1 MKACLIRQLL
11 SFCSST
17 NVVSELEVSVAK
29 SARDKIIDD
38 LIRE

>member
-1 MKACLIRQLL
+1 MKVCLIRQLL
-11 SFCSST
+11 SFCST

-38 LIRE
+38 LLRE